1 MWCSK
6 RNPNLEIRNRK
17 QTRMS
22 ESPCSKRR
30 RSPRVL
36 NFELPILNL
45 LRILRFGFRIL
56 VVAILFSLAS
66 SLLAANPVSQII
78 DDEISS
84 ALEAQK
90 MTAVPQAPDAEL
102 LRRIY
107 LDLLGRIP
115 TAEEANRHLD
125 DNNPDKHHRLID
137 ELLAHEEMAFYW
149 STVLEEWFNGSLP
162 DRGGA
167 NEGFLTYLQH
177 ALETNKPWKTIAREM
192 LDPDPVDDQQRL
204 ASYFLAVRLQG
215 GDNAA
220 KTDAMTS
227 GVSTVFFGVQLQCA
241 KCHDHPFVDEWK
253 QDNYYGLAAFLGR
266 TQTAKM
272 GNTTVLKERA
282 DGEVTFIT
290 TGQEE
295 KTAKLLFLD
304 GRVFEEPAP
313 PEDRDQWYI
322 KGRDGL
328 PDEPYFS
335 RRAVLAEYAL
345 TADSPLFKRAIVN
358 RIWKQLMGRGL
369 VEPVDQ
375 MHQANAASHPALLDR
390 LADDFAASGFDL
402 QRLMAGILHSDA
414 YLRSSRWHGDGQR
427 PSDQQYA
434 TAILKPLTPDQLAV
448 SVGLATGHYEMMQ
461 VKLQREK
468 EKRKLDKITPSIV
481 RAFYR
486 RENDVREFT
495 SRFRDGGDTF
505 EANASQALFLSYN
518 ASMQKRLQP
527 SGGNLVERLTKES
540 DNAKAVSAAFLAVF
554 SREPTPLELD
564 RAAEFLDASSPPRAQ
579 RCGELVWALLCSGE
593 FRFNH

>member
-1 MWCSK
+1 MF
-6 RNPNLEIRNRK
+6 RHGLYAA
-17 QTRMS
+17 
-22 ESPCSKRR
+22 R
-30 RSPRVL
+30 RS
-36 NFELPILNL
+36 
-45 LRILRFGFRIL
+45 
-56 VVAILFSLAS
+56 
-66 SLLAANPVSQII
+66 AANPVSQII
-78 DDEISS
+78 DEEIAA
-84 ALEAQK
+84 ALKADDI
-90 MTAVPQAPDAEL
+90 APAPRAPEDDL

-107 LDLLGRIP
+107 LDVLGRIP
-115 TAEEANRHLD
+115 TADEARSFLD
-125 DNNPDKHHRLID
+125 DKSPDKHHRLID
-137 ELLAHEEMAFYW
+137 ELLAREEMAFYW
-149 STVLEEWFNGSLP
+149 STVLDEWFNGSLP
-162 DRGGA
+162 DRGA
-167 NEGFLTYLQH
+167 TNDGFLTYLQH
-177 ALETNKPWKTIAREM
+177 AIEANKPWNTIAREM
-192 LDPDPVDDQQRL
+192 LDPDAADEQQRL

-272 GNTTVLKERA
+272 GNATVLKERA
-282 DGEVTFIT
+282 DGEVTFVT
-290 TGQEE
+290 TDREE

-313 PEDRDQWYI
+313 PEDRDRWYI
-322 KGRDGL
+322 KGKDGL

-335 RRAVLAEYAL
+335 RRAVLADYAL

-414 YLRSSRWHGDGQR
+414 YLRSSRWLGDGQR
-427 PSDQQYA
+427 PGDQQYA
-434 TAILKPLTPDQLAV
+434 AAILKPLTPDQLAV
-448 SVGLATGHYEMMQ
+448 SVGLATGHYEMFQ
-461 VKLQREK
+461 AKLQREQA
-468 EKRKLDKITPSIV
+468 KRKLDKITPSIV
-481 RAFYR
+481 RAFYI
-486 RENDVREFT
+486 RENEVREFA

-527 SGGNLVERLTKES
+527 SGGNLIERLSKQS
-540 DNAKAVSAAFLAVF
+540 DNDEAVCEAFLTVL
-554 SREPTPLELD
+554 SRQPTSDELEL
-564 RAAEFLDASSPPRAQ
+564 RCQVPRHQQPSNVTTLRRIGMGVIVQ
-579 RCGELVWALLCSGE
+579 R
-593 FRFNH
+593 